1 MEKVGDYLWGQ
12 TVAASKADLVSD
24 IKLCCARIEK
34 LQARIQELEEALR
47 PFAEYYDRYGGGDEY
62 TTIYSSPM
70 YRKAKELLREEI

>member
-34 LQARIQELEEALR
+34 LQARIRELEDGLR
-47 PFAEYYDRYGGGDEY
+47 PFAGLPVPKNSKDYPVA
-62 TTIYSSPM
+62 TVAVLTAHVH
-70 YRKAKELLREEI
+70 KAKELLK